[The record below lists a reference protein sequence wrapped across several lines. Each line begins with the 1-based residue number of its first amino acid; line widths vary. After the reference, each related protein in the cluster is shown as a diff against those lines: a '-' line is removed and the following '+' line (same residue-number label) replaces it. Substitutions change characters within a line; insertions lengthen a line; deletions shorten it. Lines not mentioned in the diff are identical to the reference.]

1 MINKPEESN
10 SFTQIQQQSTSS
22 DLPIENSQT
31 QKDKEEVTQPKP
43 SVSDS
48 PYSDLI
54 ERLISDNKNKP
65 PGVENTSEADPKDS
79 DFLNEMIGD
88 TADGFSGD
96 TEIIHD
102 ASDEHSKSQD
112 THVGTEVNQ
121 SISSNSNFS
130 TKSNEP
136 QQMYTTSD
144 SSTDDFYS
152 KFKRGNSI
160 VSPGWSPE
168 EEPSIEEA
176 IEKGKLTEV
185 LQVAARKDLQNRL
198 ADTWTEFLAPGIY

>member
-1 MINKPEESN
+1 M
-10 SFTQIQQQSTSS
+10 
-22 DLPIENSQT
+22 
-31 QKDKEEVTQPKP
+31 QKEKELVAQPNP

-54 ERLISDNKNKP
+54 ERLISDNENKP
-65 PGVENTSEADPKDS
+65 PEVENSSERDPKDS
-79 DFLNEMIGD
+79 DFLSEMIGD
-88 TADGFSGD
+88 TADGFSGA
-96 TEIIHD
+96 TEIIQD

-112 THVGTEVNQ
+112 TDLGAELNQ
-121 SISSNSNFS
+121 FVSSNSNFS
-130 TKSNEP
+130 SKSKEP
-136 QQMYTTSD
+136 QQIYATSD

-176 IEKGKLTEV
+176 IEKGEPTET
-185 LQVAARKDLQNRL
+185 LEAATRKDLRNRL
-198 ADTWTEFLAPGIY
+198 ADTWTEFLAPGIYQRVLLIDKQFTRDSCCFTNSHK